1 MNWATSK
8 EDTFLMLAIVKRAE
22 RMGPMKNRMT
32 SLMDIAA
39 CHANGTPLRLA
50 DLLNAAD
57 TDFVH
62 DITQDALDRAYR
74 ATFDPKYETLGD
86 VIRELYAT
94 AYSKGVRDQR
104 DNKNYHNGE

>member
-8 EDTFLMLAIVKRAE
+8 EDTKLMLAIIKRAE
-22 RMGPMKNRMT
+22 RMGLVKNRMT

-62 DITQDALDRAYR
+62 DIA
-74 ATFDPKYETLGD
+74 G
-86 VIRELYAT
+86 IT
-94 AYSKGVRDQR
+94 AYIDRGNGQLTDCFLPRYAKGV
-104 DNKNYHNGE
+104 